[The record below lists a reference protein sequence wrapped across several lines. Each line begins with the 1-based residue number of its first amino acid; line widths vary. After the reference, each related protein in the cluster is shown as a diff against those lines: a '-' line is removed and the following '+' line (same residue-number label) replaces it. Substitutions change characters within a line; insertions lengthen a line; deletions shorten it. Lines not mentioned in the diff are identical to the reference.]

1 MLVQDSEFYL
11 LLFLLLFSLG
21 SLLVSPVR
29 GVLIT
34 PELQYV
40 TDKVKKI
47 LYNHLIDFIAG
58 IM

>member
-40 TDKVKKI
+40 TDKVKLEGKYHI
-47 LYNHLIDFIAG
+47 TITLTS
-58 IM
+58 